1 MAIARPTFKG
11 KYDGKDIWSYKGKV
25 NYSIDDLDERIKL
38 VHKVLNIQKEGEYE
52 FSNDSFWKEVW
63 DTGICKTDLNKTDFL
78 WSETN
83 IATTLESMGTY
94 LLAMDNDEIKEQ
106 YKIYKKEEDFKA
118 ALAKEKR
125 AIDRFGDNISLDKNN
140 EFKILIPNGNYKLDP
155 KPSISKKDL
164 KKYPPLQDYQNYLDY
179 LSKVIKSDEEKK
191 KLIETL
197 KTKGVTRYSN
207 ESKLWGFL
215 VNAIGEVKKD
225 MIKTKELLEQPIIW
239 KQPLKDSGYKSY
251 EELDMFDKSHVLE
264 LLRVHRSMEI
274 VDFQDDLNCI
284 LFDLSK
290 LISECKFTD
299 TQREVLNMYS
309 RGMTQEKIA
318 NELNVT
324 QQAVNQHLN
333 SVVNKI
339 INKYEEYYTDW
350 YYLNVSKGKYKK
362 CSKCGEIKLTQ
373 QFSKNGDRLRS
384 QCKQCQQK

>member
-25 NYSIDDLDERIKL
+25 NYSIEDLDERIKL

-52 FSNDSFWKEVW
+52 FSNDLFWKEVW

-94 LLAMDNDEIKEQ
+94 LLAMDNDETKEQ

-155 KPSISKKDL
+155 KPSINKKDL

-179 LSKVIKSDEEKK
+179 LSKIIKSDEEKK

-197 KTKGVTRYSN
+197 KAKGVTRYSN

>member
-25 NYSIDDLDERIKL
+25 NYSIEDLDERIKL

-52 FSNDSFWKEVW
+52 FSNDLFWKEVW

-94 LLAMDNDEIKEQ
+94 LLAMDNDETKEQ

-164 KKYPPLQDYQNYLDY
+164 KKYAPLQDYQNYLDY

>member
-25 NYSIDDLDERIKL
+25 NYSIEDLDERIKL

-78 WSETN
+78 WGETN

>member
-52 FSNDSFWKEVW
+52 VSNDSFWKEVW

-94 LLAMDNDEIKEQ
+94 LLAMDNDETKEQ

-155 KPSISKKDL
+155 KPSINKKDL

-179 LSKVIKSDEEKK
+179 LSKIIKSDEEKK

-207 ESKLWGFL
+207 EYKLWGFL

-225 MIKTKELLEQPIIW
+225 MIKTKELLEQPIVW

-318 NELNVT
+318 NELNIT
-324 QQAVNQHLN
+324 QPVVKRHLN
-333 SVVNKI
+333 AIVNKI
-339 INKYEEYYTDW
+339 INKYEENYSDW
-350 YYLNVSKGKYKK
+350 YYLNICKGENKT
-362 CSKCGEIKLTQ
+362 CSKCGDIKLVQ
-373 QFSKNGDRLRS
+373 QFSKKGNRLQS

>member
-25 NYSIDDLDERIKL
+25 NYSIEDLDERIKL

-52 FSNDSFWKEVW
+52 FCNDSFWREVW

-94 LLAMDNDEIKEQ
+94 LLAMDNDETKEQ

-125 AIDRFGDNISLDKNN
+125 AIDRFGDNISLDRNN

-179 LSKVIKSDEEKK
+179 LSKIIKSDEEKK
-191 KLIETL
+191 KLIEIL
-197 KTKGVTRYSN
+197 KAKGVSRYSD

-225 MIKTKELLEQPIIW
+225 MIKTKELLEQPIVW

-251 EELDMFDKSHVLE
+251 EELDMFDKTHVLE

-333 SVVNKI
+333 SVINKI
-339 INKYEEYYTDW
+339 INKYEENYTNW
-350 YYLNVSKGKYKK
+350 YYLNICKGEYKT
-362 CSKCGEIKLTQ
+362 CSKCGDIKLVQ

>member
-25 NYSIDDLDERIKL
+25 NYSIEDLDERIKL

-52 FSNDSFWKEVW
+52 FSNDLFWKEVW

-94 LLAMDNDEIKEQ
+94 LLAMDNDETKEQ